1 MSFNVGENVGPYRIT
16 EQLGQGGM
24 ATVYKAYHAALD
36 RYVAL
41 KVLHP
46 AFHEDESF
54 IMRFQRE

>member
-1 MSFNVGENVGPYRIT
+1 MSFNVVKISVLSDHRAT
-16 EQLGQGGM
+16 GQGGM

-46 AFHEDESF
+46 AFHEDQTFTSTF
-54 IMRFQRE
+54 SA